1 MPEEYEIISI
11 DPIRKL
17 EEEVE
22 ELKQSI
28 HSLRE
33 EIAIKT
39 DNNIHTNNKPV
50 HSPSANALIEYA
62 KINQDI
68 VNSLIKSNIELQ
80 SKIAE
85 LVVSTH
91 ELNKNV
97 QRLVDIFKEAAIEY
111 LEKMKKG
118 EIKKE
123 EKENPEVKM
132 FAQKLE
138 DIEKINLKI
147 AEVLEKLNKSIESL
161 KKKESEKQQQIP
173 PFKPP
178 VQQPPKFPPLPPA
191 PPSPRI

>member
-68 VNSLIKSNIELQ
+68 VNSLIKSNIE
-80 SKIAE
+80 
-85 LVVSTH
+85 V
-91 ELNKNV
+91 
-97 QRLVDIFKEAAIEY
+97 
-111 LEKMKKG
+111 
-118 EIKKE
+118 
-123 EKENPEVKM
+123 
-132 FAQKLE
+132 
-138 DIEKINLKI
+138 
-147 AEVLEKLNKSIESL
+147 
-161 KKKESEKQQQIP
+161 
-173 PFKPP
+173 
-178 VQQPPKFPPLPPA
+178 
-191 PPSPRI
+191 